1 MLQPQCHGVRAQ
13 LTFVVFASS
22 LERRK
27 RQKGGTASGS
37 NQVGEDIKAK
47 SEPGR
52 SRRASRKNPLRKA
65 WGKSARTGAKDGEPK
80 HLTALEKNLD
90 KEEEREEE
98 HEEGEEGE
106 EGKEGAKRDEKQRAD
121 DPDAHIQSMPQK
133 QHDWI
138 FSVGSPN
145 VPSLTS
151 SGLNRPSPALLTLSV
166 AAAAGAAA
174 LLLLLHSRLSQTA
187 LGCAEERAEEAGE
200 HAGKPADTQEGAS
213 MERGVMAAD
222 AARDGG
228 IPKRMAGV
236 MARGMAGDVPEGS
249 VGKEPDGG
257 RVVERA
263 EEGKEGSEARMV
275 GVGERVKES
284 GWESVK
290 GEDEPSTEV
299 RAGEMEGSEADGSER
314 SESDEQEWPGPTFE
328 APQKPGGSE
337 RTGKDGQGWL
347 GPTVAGGAESREQVG
362 RRQGGGE
369 RREGAEGRGEGGVW
383 RELGKDG
390 GDGRGDTRQRGSG
403 DGDEEGNEEKGEGRD
418 KGDLPGDSE
427 EDKLLKLLQAQAISD
442 WSNQIV
448 LQGFNWE
455 SHGQPQGWWRH
466 LASLAPAIAAAGFT
480 AVWLPPASSSLA
492 PQGNPPAASS
502 LAPQGKPLNSRL
514 PTQGPLPPLISIQ
527 LKVILHCPS
536 PLPSLALSI
545 SRLPLSLP
553 HLPGYLPKDLYHLS
567 SAYCAESFRII
578 SHPLPFLSLIPS
590 LSYLSFTSLPHAQA
604 TCPRTST
611 TSHQHTVRRQTCA
624 LSLLSSPCLS
634 SPLSLLPG
642 YLPKDLYHL
651 ASAYGSEADLRAL
664 PSLLSLPLFP
674 PFSSSRLST
683 QGPLPPRISIRLR
696 GRPALSLLSS
706 PCLSFPLSLLP
717 GYLPKDLY
725 HLASAYGSE
734 ADLRAL
740 IAAFRAAQP
749 HTAVPSTSAAN
760 GATVAAASS
769 PSAPAAGGAA
779 VTDMNPGIGSNQAA
793 ECAPV
798 VTNATGCSGTGSAAT
813 GDAGNAGG
821 VRVIAD
827 VVVNHR
833 VGLQQGEGGQWTR
846 FDGTS
851 MPWDES
857 AVTCDTGGKIRCMQL
872 IMGGRAGSGRAV
884 TCDTGGKGNPSSGN
898 VFEGVSNI
906 DHSQPFVRRD
916 LTAWLT
922 WLQADV
928 GFSGFRF
935 DYAKGYSAA
944 YVRGYVQGAQLRL
957 CVGEYW
963 DTCNYVG
970 AQYDLDYDQDSHRGR
985 IVEWVEG
992 ADRLATAFD
1001 FTTKAILQEAVKRK
1015 EWWRLKDKEGRPP
1028 GVMGLVPS
1036 HAVTFVDNHDT
1047 GSTQA
1052 HWPFPSHAII
1062 QGYAYILTHP
1072 GIPSVF
1078 YDHFFDW
1085 GPDLKNQ
1092 IQQLIDARRRAG
1104 IYCSSSIQIL
1114 AADDSRYAAIV
1125 GRNLCVKI
1133 GDGEWS
1139 PDSKEIEGV
1148 LKSGD
1153 CCDVSEDGG
1162 IGSDR
1167 TSDRTR
1173 DSRKWNLI
1181 TCHYRDSTLVE
1192 GSRWAIRL
1200 VIVATLTSVAA
1211 RVRIDWMGN
1220 RFLDFAHALRWSSN
1234 TKYAEH
1240 SRLQCR
1246 GKCVIEPSCRVRRL
1260 SQLTSKLRTKGG
1272 RNLPDQPHLEGS
1284 RLESLSAPPSRMA
1297 LEIRNIRVS
1306 IRCTSVRRR
1315 YIGMA
1320 CSVFL
1325 LALLTS
1331 GTPPVSAFEHPT
1343 GDSYTF
1349 SDFHT
1354 EQGAS
1359 NGYTPRELHLGVN
1372 SVDVSHPVAAGV
1384 DGGTIPVCIARTR
1397 LPARPRLRGVSRGF
1411 HVLRVTATIP
1421 AVGMPRG
1428 AFASGPKFE
1437 FCVHWNASQPLGDCP
1452 RGAWRTADRKGRW
1465 VVLRSPFEG
1474 AFIDVKQEGGVVGDH
1489 DVSIKIDEDLEP
1501 HRAVFFVLGF
1511 LLMLLAGHLSSM
1523 VAFYYGGGMTLGVL
1537 LVVIVILYQRY
1548 GGILLWR
1555 EHDAGSAASGDR
1567 HSLPGVWLAAYVVCC
1582 VACMLMHGVWDV
1594 WWWSP
1599 VAFYHEGARH
1609 WEGHDLGRAACG
1621 HCDSLPAQHENPSA
1635 PSSLPPPVPLPI
1647 PSGHAVAAPGS
1658 QEQPSDPPLW
1668 LAGTCYGSL
1677 VRAMARWYVLWLAGT
1692 CYGSLV
1698 RAMARWYVLWLA
1710 GTCYGSLVRAMARCA
1725 EVSVKGIRDRG
1736 IAAKASEL
1744 LYVLQRQR
1752 FPLAH
1757 VFTTHEDMKRALS
1770 VSLHLQQG
1778 PSSSLYCFTSL
1789 PTQSEHVGREEIVD
1803 VAEGTVT
1810 RRPSQ
1815 QSLDHESLLLLHLHL
1830 LFCTCKPHTPV
1841 TFSAMVCEVELSHCE
1856 KVGDHNIRHG
1866 SSQNCHGASIDAR
1879 PHTSPPHTFPPD
1891 GVHRGDHNMGFIGV
1905 IITYVTGAVKTVMEP
1920 LGLGDDVI
1928 SPVVVFVLVLV
1939 VLIGAALGFWVVR
1952 KFILSPT
1959 GELDPPTVSFVKWG
1973 LRIIAATLL
1982 IMSSADAII
1991 ASSLLLLSL
2000 STTLLLHLLSPRA
2013 LALLSPTSTP
2023 SATPATS
2030 FLARACAHKS
2040 EQASEQEG
2048 EVGRMGGAFSPP
2060 QQYGTPPQG
2069 PMGGVGGGQG
2079 YVTPSRGVDG
2089 SPYTRMGTPF
2099 QGPPGTPRTPHPSS
2113 PLARAVCPSSFHRTP
2128 HRRHLTPAQAA
2139 AISHECTQAALQ
2151 ELAYSPGFG
2160 QWVLHNFDRIA
2171 ITPRILREERD
2182 EAEIAATA
2190 EMEEGFEEEEG

>member
-1 MLQPQCHGVRAQ
+1 
-13 LTFVVFASS
+13 
-22 LERRK
+22 
-27 RQKGGTASGS
+27 
-37 NQVGEDIKAK
+37 
-47 SEPGR
+47 
-52 SRRASRKNPLRKA
+52 NPLRKA
-65 WGKSARTGAKDGEPK
+65 WGKSARTGAK

-121 DPDAHIQSMPQK
+121 DPDAHIQSMPRK

-187 LGCAEERAEEAGE
+187 LGRAEERAEEAGE
-200 HAGKPADTQEGAS
+200 HAGKRADTQEGAS

-228 IPKRMAGV
+228 IPKGMAGV

-427 EDKLLKLLQAQAISD
+427 EKLLKLLQAQAISD

-492 PQGNPPAASS
+492 PQ
-502 LAPQGKPLNSRL
+502 
-514 PTQGPLPPLISIQ
+514 
-527 LKVILHCPS
+527 
-536 PLPSLALSI
+536 
-545 SRLPLSLP
+545 
-553 HLPGYLPKDLYHLS
+553 
-567 SAYCAESFRII
+567 
-578 SHPLPFLSLIPS
+578 
-590 LSYLSFTSLPHAQA
+590 
-604 TCPRTST
+604 
-611 TSHQHTVRRQTCA
+611 
-624 LSLLSSPCLS
+624 
-634 SPLSLLPG
+634 
-642 YLPKDLYHL
+642 
-651 ASAYGSEADLRAL
+651 
-664 PSLLSLPLFP
+664 
-674 PFSSSRLST
+674 
-683 QGPLPPRISIRLR
+683 
-696 GRPALSLLSS
+696 
-706 PCLSFPLSLLP
+706 

-779 VTDMNPGIGSNQAA
+779 VTDMNPGSGSNQAA

-798 VTNATGCSGTGSAAT
+798 VTTATGCAGTGSAAT

-833 VGLQQGEGGQWTR
+833 VGSQQGEGGQWTR

-857 AVTCDTGGKIRCMQL
+857 AVTCDTGGKVRCSAVRCSEAWC
-872 IMGGRAGSGRAV
+872 GVVGRVERSRFDGTSMPWDESAV

-970 AQYDLDYDQDSHRGR
+970 AQYDLDYDQPDSHRGR

-1047 GSTQA
+1047 GSTQ
-1052 HWPFPSHAII
+1052 HQGWTVLLLSPSLARVSLL
-1062 QGYAYILTHP
+1062 GPTLPPLPHP
-1072 GIPSVF
+1072 TLIRASSGS
-1078 YDHFFDW
+1078 
-1085 GPDLKNQ
+1085 
-1092 IQQLIDARRRAG
+1092 QQRGRFTP
-1104 IYCSSSIQIL
+1104 SSI
-1114 AADDSRYAAIV
+1114 RG
-1125 GRNLCVKI
+1125 GRCCLCVHRSHLPPI
-1133 GDGEWS
+1133 SRSS
-1139 PDSKEIEGV
+1139 PSP
-1148 LKSGD
+1148 LSP
-1153 CCDVSEDGG
+1153 
-1162 IGSDR
+1162 
-1167 TSDRTR
+1167 TQP
-1173 DSRKWNLI
+1173 
-1181 TCHYRDSTLVE
+1181 
-1192 GSRWAIRL
+1192 
-1200 VIVATLTSVAA
+1200 
-1211 RVRIDWMGN
+1211 
-1220 RFLDFAHALRWSSN
+1220 SS
-1234 TKYAEH
+1234 
-1240 SRLQCR
+1240 
-1246 GKCVIEPSCRVRRL
+1246 
-1260 SQLTSKLRTKGG
+1260 
-1272 RNLPDQPHLEGS
+1272 
-1284 RLESLSAPPSRMA
+1284 
-1297 LEIRNIRVS
+1297 
-1306 IRCTSVRRR
+1306 
-1315 YIGMA
+1315 
-1320 CSVFL
+1320 
-1325 LALLTS
+1325 
-1331 GTPPVSAFEHPT
+1331 
-1343 GDSYTF
+1343 
-1349 SDFHT
+1349 
-1354 EQGAS
+1354 
-1359 NGYTPRELHLGVN
+1359 ELHLGVN
-1372 SVDVSHPVAAGV
+1372 SVDVSHPVAAGL
-1384 DGGTIPVCIARTR
+1384 DGGTTPVCIARTR

-1421 AVGMPRG
+1421 AAGMPRG

-1474 AFIDVKQEGGVVGDH
+1474 AFIDVKQEGGDVGDH

-1537 LVVIVILYQRY
+1537 LVVIVILYQVMRLLPL
-1548 GGILLWR
+1548 GRKSSLQILL
-1555 EHDAGSAASGDR
+1555 
-1567 HSLPGVWLAAYVVCC
+1567 
-1582 VACMLMHGVWDV
+1582 
-1594 WWWSP
+1594 
-1599 VAFYHEGARH
+1599 
-1609 WEGHDLGRAACG
+1609 
-1621 HCDSLPAQHENPSA
+1621 
-1635 PSSLPPPVPLPI
+1635 
-1647 PSGHAVAAPGS
+1647 
-1658 QEQPSDPPLW
+1658 
-1668 LAGTCYGSL
+1668 YGSL
-1677 VRAMARWYVLWLAGT
+1677 
-1692 CYGSLV
+1692 
-1698 RAMARWYVLWLA
+1698 
-1710 GTCYGSLVRAMARCA
+1710 
-1725 EVSVKGIRDRG
+1725 
-1736 IAAKASEL
+1736 
-1744 LYVLQRQR
+1744 
-1752 FPLAH
+1752 
-1757 VFTTHEDMKRALS
+1757 
-1770 VSLHLQQG
+1770 
-1778 PSSSLYCFTSL
+1778 
-1789 PTQSEHVGREEIVD
+1789 
-1803 VAEGTVT
+1803 
-1810 RRPSQ
+1810 
-1815 QSLDHESLLLLHLHL
+1815 
-1830 LFCTCKPHTPV
+1830 
-1841 TFSAMVCEVELSHCE
+1841 
-1856 KVGDHNIRHG
+1856 
-1866 SSQNCHGASIDAR
+1866 
-1879 PHTSPPHTFPPD
+1879 
-1891 GVHRGDHNMGFIGV
+1891 MGFIGV

-1952 KFILSPT
+1952 NPSSLLQLFPKPHPPPRLPSLPVSLPSPSPFPPRLPSLPVSLPSPSPFPPRLPSLPVSLPSPSSFPPCLPSLPVSLPSPSPFPPRLPSLPVSLPSPSPFPPRLPSLPVSLPSPSPFPPRPPSLPVSLPSPSPFPPHLPSFPVTLPSPSPFPPLSHTPQQ
-1959 GELDPPTVSFVKWG
+1959 
-1973 LRIIAATLL
+1973 
-1982 IMSSADAII
+1982 SSADAII

-2099 QGPPGTPRTPHPSS
+2099 QGPPGTTRYALFVPNVVCVSLALSSESTRKSPLGTPRTPHPSS

-2171 ITPRILREERD
+2171 ITPRILREERR
-2182 EAEIAATA
+2182 EADIAATA

>member
-13 LTFVVFASS
+13 LTQLPHVDGDGVTRCSWRVVVFASS

-369 RREGAEGRGEGGVW
+369 RREGAEGRGEGGGEFHLV
-383 RELGKDG
+383 LLVPVCHPPP
-390 GDGRGDTRQRGSG
+390 TCFPIFFCSTH
-403 DGDEEGNEEKGEGRD
+403 GNRITCCFL
-418 KGDLPGDSE
+418 LPLFYPS
-427 EDKLLKLLQAQAISD
+427 LPRPTAQAISD

-492 PQGNPPAASS
+492 PQ
-502 LAPQGKPLNSRL
+502 
-514 PTQGPLPPLISIQ
+514 
-527 LKVILHCPS
+527 
-536 PLPSLALSI
+536 
-545 SRLPLSLP
+545 
-553 HLPGYLPKDLYHLS
+553 
-567 SAYCAESFRII
+567 
-578 SHPLPFLSLIPS
+578 
-590 LSYLSFTSLPHAQA
+590 
-604 TCPRTST
+604 
-611 TSHQHTVRRQTCA
+611 
-624 LSLLSSPCLS
+624 
-634 SPLSLLPG
+634 
-642 YLPKDLYHL
+642 
-651 ASAYGSEADLRAL
+651 
-664 PSLLSLPLFP
+664 
-674 PFSSSRLST
+674 
-683 QGPLPPRISIRLR
+683 
-696 GRPALSLLSS
+696 
-706 PCLSFPLSLLP
+706 

-857 AVTCDTGGKIRCMQL
+857 
-872 IMGGRAGSGRAV
+872 AV

-1125 GRNLCVKI
+1125 GRNL
-1133 GDGEWS
+1133 
-1139 PDSKEIEGV
+1139 
-1148 LKSGD
+1148 
-1153 CCDVSEDGG
+1153 
-1162 IGSDR
+1162 
-1167 TSDRTR
+1167 
-1173 DSRKWNLI
+1173 
-1181 TCHYRDSTLVE
+1181 
-1192 GSRWAIRL
+1192 
-1200 VIVATLTSVAA
+1200 
-1211 RVRIDWMGN
+1211 
-1220 RFLDFAHALRWSSN
+1220 
-1234 TKYAEH
+1234 
-1240 SRLQCR
+1240 
-1246 GKCVIEPSCRVRRL
+1246 
-1260 SQLTSKLRTKGG
+1260 
-1272 RNLPDQPHLEGS
+1272 
-1284 RLESLSAPPSRMA
+1284 LSAPPSRMA

-1537 LVVIVILYQRY
+1537 LVVIVILYQVCSMCVVCGMWGMCGICDVLSVLSPSERY

-1567 HSLPGVWLAAYVVCC
+1567 HSLPGVWLAAYVV
-1582 VACMLMHGVWDV
+1582 MRLL
-1594 WWWSP
+1594 P
-1599 VAFYHEGARH
+1599 
-1609 WEGHDLGRAACG
+1609 LGRK
-1621 HCDSLPAQHENPSA
+1621 
-1635 PSSLPPPVPLPI
+1635 SSLQIL
-1647 PSGHAVAAPGS
+1647 
-1658 QEQPSDPPLW
+1658 L
-1668 LAGTCYGSL
+1668 YGSL
-1677 VRAMARWYVLWLAGT
+1677 
-1692 CYGSLV
+1692 
-1698 RAMARWYVLWLA
+1698 
-1710 GTCYGSLVRAMARCA
+1710 
-1725 EVSVKGIRDRG
+1725 
-1736 IAAKASEL
+1736 
-1744 LYVLQRQR
+1744 
-1752 FPLAH
+1752 
-1757 VFTTHEDMKRALS
+1757 
-1770 VSLHLQQG
+1770 
-1778 PSSSLYCFTSL
+1778 
-1789 PTQSEHVGREEIVD
+1789 
-1803 VAEGTVT
+1803 
-1810 RRPSQ
+1810 
-1815 QSLDHESLLLLHLHL
+1815 
-1830 LFCTCKPHTPV
+1830 
-1841 TFSAMVCEVELSHCE
+1841 
-1856 KVGDHNIRHG
+1856 
-1866 SSQNCHGASIDAR
+1866 
-1879 PHTSPPHTFPPD
+1879 
-1891 GVHRGDHNMGFIGV
+1891 MGFIGV

-2099 QGPPGTPRTPHPSS
+2099 QGPPGTTRYALFVPNFVCVSLALSSESTRKSPLGTPFLFPMLCVCLLLSLLPDSLPSHALPLVLLSSRVLSSSFPPTGTPRTPHPSS

>member
-1 MLQPQCHGVRAQ
+1 
-13 LTFVVFASS
+13 
-22 LERRK
+22 
-27 RQKGGTASGS
+27 
-37 NQVGEDIKAK
+37 
-47 SEPGR
+47 
-52 SRRASRKNPLRKA
+52 
-65 WGKSARTGAKDGEPK
+65 
-80 HLTALEKNLD
+80 
-90 KEEEREEE
+90 
-98 HEEGEEGE
+98 
-106 EGKEGAKRDEKQRAD
+106 
-121 DPDAHIQSMPQK
+121 
-133 QHDWI
+133 
-138 FSVGSPN
+138 
-145 VPSLTS
+145 
-151 SGLNRPSPALLTLSV
+151 
-166 AAAAGAAA
+166 
-174 LLLLLHSRLSQTA
+174 
-187 LGCAEERAEEAGE
+187 
-200 HAGKPADTQEGAS
+200 
-213 MERGVMAAD
+213 
-222 AARDGG
+222 
-228 IPKRMAGV
+228 
-236 MARGMAGDVPEGS
+236 
-249 VGKEPDGG
+249 
-257 RVVERA
+257 
-263 EEGKEGSEARMV
+263 
-275 GVGERVKES
+275 
-284 GWESVK
+284 
-290 GEDEPSTEV
+290 
-299 RAGEMEGSEADGSER
+299 
-314 SESDEQEWPGPTFE
+314 
-328 APQKPGGSE
+328 
-337 RTGKDGQGWL
+337 
-347 GPTVAGGAESREQVG
+347 
-362 RRQGGGE
+362 
-369 RREGAEGRGEGGVW
+369 
-383 RELGKDG
+383 
-390 GDGRGDTRQRGSG
+390 
-403 DGDEEGNEEKGEGRD
+403 
-418 KGDLPGDSE
+418 
-427 EDKLLKLLQAQAISD
+427 QAISD

-492 PQGNPPAASS
+492 PQG
-502 LAPQGKPLNSRL
+502 
-514 PTQGPLPPLISIQ
+514 
-527 LKVILHCPS
+527 
-536 PLPSLALSI
+536 
-545 SRLPLSLP
+545 
-553 HLPGYLPKDLYHLS
+553 
-567 SAYCAESFRII
+567 
-578 SHPLPFLSLIPS
+578 
-590 LSYLSFTSLPHAQA
+590 
-604 TCPRTST
+604 
-611 TSHQHTVRRQTCA
+611 
-624 LSLLSSPCLS
+624 
-634 SPLSLLPG
+634 
-642 YLPKDLYHL
+642 
-651 ASAYGSEADLRAL
+651 
-664 PSLLSLPLFP
+664 
-674 PFSSSRLST
+674 
-683 QGPLPPRISIRLR
+683 
-696 GRPALSLLSS
+696 
-706 PCLSFPLSLLP
+706 
-717 GYLPKDLY
+717 
-725 HLASAYGSE
+725 
-734 ADLRAL
+734 
-740 IAAFRAAQP
+740 
-749 HTAVPSTSAAN
+749 
-760 GATVAAASS
+760 
-769 PSAPAAGGAA
+769 
-779 VTDMNPGIGSNQAA
+779 
-793 ECAPV
+793 
-798 VTNATGCSGTGSAAT
+798 
-813 GDAGNAGG
+813 G

-857 AVTCDTGGKIRCMQL
+857 
-872 IMGGRAGSGRAV
+872 AV

-1092 IQQLIDARRRAG
+1092 IQQLVSELNGIGPFLRLDVTCMVDHFCISCFGGAFGSIWLAC
-1104 IYCSSSIQIL
+1104 IYCALSSIQIL

-1537 LVVIVILYQRY
+1537 LVVIVILYQVMRLLPL
-1548 GGILLWR
+1548 GRKSSLQILL
-1555 EHDAGSAASGDR
+1555 
-1567 HSLPGVWLAAYVVCC
+1567 
-1582 VACMLMHGVWDV
+1582 
-1594 WWWSP
+1594 
-1599 VAFYHEGARH
+1599 
-1609 WEGHDLGRAACG
+1609 
-1621 HCDSLPAQHENPSA
+1621 
-1635 PSSLPPPVPLPI
+1635 
-1647 PSGHAVAAPGS
+1647 
-1658 QEQPSDPPLW
+1658 
-1668 LAGTCYGSL
+1668 YGSL
-1677 VRAMARWYVLWLAGT
+1677 
-1692 CYGSLV
+1692 
-1698 RAMARWYVLWLA
+1698 
-1710 GTCYGSLVRAMARCA
+1710 
-1725 EVSVKGIRDRG
+1725 
-1736 IAAKASEL
+1736 
-1744 LYVLQRQR
+1744 
-1752 FPLAH
+1752 
-1757 VFTTHEDMKRALS
+1757 
-1770 VSLHLQQG
+1770 
-1778 PSSSLYCFTSL
+1778 
-1789 PTQSEHVGREEIVD
+1789 
-1803 VAEGTVT
+1803 
-1810 RRPSQ
+1810 
-1815 QSLDHESLLLLHLHL
+1815 
-1830 LFCTCKPHTPV
+1830 
-1841 TFSAMVCEVELSHCE
+1841 
-1856 KVGDHNIRHG
+1856 
-1866 SSQNCHGASIDAR
+1866 
-1879 PHTSPPHTFPPD
+1879 
-1891 GVHRGDHNMGFIGV
+1891 MGFIGV

-2099 QGPPGTPRTPHPSS
+2099 QGPPGTTRYALFVPNFVCVSLALSSESTRKSPLGTPFLFPMLCVCLLLSLLPDSLPSHALPLVLLSSRVLSSSFPPTGTPRTPHPSS